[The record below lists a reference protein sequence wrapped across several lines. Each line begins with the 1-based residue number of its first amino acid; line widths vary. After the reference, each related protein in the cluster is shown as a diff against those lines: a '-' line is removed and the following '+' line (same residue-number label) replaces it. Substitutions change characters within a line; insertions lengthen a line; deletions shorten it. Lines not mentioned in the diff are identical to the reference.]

1 MHFAF
6 SQYFIYIVF
15 VAAITV
21 FSYLHKLNRTDV
33 FAYLMYALLLVT
45 AVLRIDTGAD
55 YATYIEMH
63 DRVGKSDLT
72 DIVTFTE
79 PLYFLLLKFIYF
91 FSDDY
96 WVMFAVVAFI
106 IYTVLFLA
114 IKKLS
119 IDPALSIIL
128 YVVTSYYFVSINQLR
143 QSVSLVIFLYSITY
157 IINAKPGK
165 YFLLNLIGVGIHY
178 SAAIVLLLYPFYKI
192 NFSKKK
198 LVIIYL
204 ASILL
209 SIFIERAFVNY
220 LSTLDLFYAQYFD
233 MEEYMEK
240 NYLALGKVIIPN
252 LILIFSLIKFKEFS
266 KSEYVIFLIYFTSI
280 IYYNIFFGKH
290 IFIRPGMYFE
300 IVTILYIPIF
310 IKKFFDITMGIIVET
325 ILLVYYFFAVTLY
338 GILINGGQGVVPY
351 KFFFSR

>member
-15 VAAITV
+15 VAVITA
-21 FSYLHKLNRTDV
+21 FSYINKLNKTDV
-33 FAYLMYALLLVT
+33 FAYLMYSFVLLM

-63 DRVGKSDLT
+63 ERVGKSGFQDML
-72 DIVTFTE
+72 DFTE
-79 PLYFLLLKFIYF
+79 PLFFWLLKLIYVF
-91 FSDDY
+91 TDDY
-96 WVMFAVVAFI
+96 WIMFAVVSFF

-114 IKKLS
+114 LKKLS
-119 IDPALSIIL
+119 TDIALSLIL
-128 YVVTSYYFVSINQLR
+128 YVITSYYFISINQLR
-143 QSVSLVIFLYSITY
+143 QSISLVIFLYSLTY

-165 YFLLNLIGVGIHY
+165 YFLLNLIGVGFHY
-178 SAAIVLLLYPFYKI
+178 SAAIVLFLYPLFRI
-192 NFSKKK
+192 NFSRRN
-198 LVIIYL
+198 LIIIYL
-204 ASILL
+204 ASIVL
-209 SIFIERAFVNY
+209 SIFIEKMFVSS
-220 LSTLDLFYAQYFD
+220 LSALDLFYAQYFD

-240 NYLALGKVIIPN
+240 NYLALGKVVIPN
-252 LILIFSLIKFKEFS
+252 LILIYSIIQFKNFS
-266 KSEYVIFLIYFTSI
+266 KAEYSIFLVFFASI

-310 IKKFFDITMGIIVET
+310 IKKFFSITMGLVVET
-325 ILLVYYFFAVTLY
+325 FLIIYYFFAVTLY

-351 KFFFSR
+351 KFIFSR